1 MEKGA
6 GMSFVRLVLV
16 TALILGVASP
26 AGARGVRGVSPDGK
40 NGWLH
45 TVEKGDTLWDIT
57 AEYLGSPWIW
67 PTVWKENQI
76 ANPHQITPGEV
87 IWISE
92 GGMRKVSPEEAA
104 EFAARSQEPAPAAPA
119 DGAEETPSRDI
130 APATPDSGTSDMFA
144 ALDGTAADRERRLHW
159 PGLHRYGFL
168 TETEVEGSAAVLGSH
183 EEGYW
188 SSQERKT
195 IVSLGEGKVHIGDV
209 YTVFRTR
216 RRVLHPETGNL
227 VGYFVEQ
234 LGTAEVTEIHT
245 ESSFVKVLSSY
256 AEIEPGDRIMPYTE
270 EPKDFRALYTP
281 IDLKGLVL
289 AVQIHRQYAMN
300 GDIVVLDRGRAD
312 GVQVGHQFEVYRAG
326 KEVHDPVTTAK
337 TLVPDDIVG
346 TLFVVKTGEST
357 SLALL
362 TRSTREI
369 KSGDHF
375 RNL

>member
-1 MEKGA
+1 
-6 GMSFVRLVLV
+6 MSVLRLLLVSVLVLC
-16 TALILGVASP
+16 VASP
-26 AGARGVRGVSPDGK
+26 VGAEGVRGVSPEGQ

-57 AEYLGSPWIW
+57 ARYLGSPWVW

-76 ANPHQITPGEV
+76 QNPHQINPGEV

-104 EFAARSQEPAPAAPA
+104 EFAARSQEAPAAPEA
-119 DGAEETPSRDI
+119 SQPPAPSRDI
-130 APATPDSGTSDMFA
+130 QPEEESPDLFA

-159 PGLHRYGFL
+159 PGLHRYGFM
-168 TETEVEGSAAVLGSH
+168 TEAELDGSAAVLGSH
-183 EEGYW
+183 EESYW
-188 SSQERKT
+188 ASQECKT

-209 YTVFRTR
+209 YSVYRTR
-216 RRVLHPETGNL
+216 RRVLHPDTGAL

-245 ESSFVKVLSSY
+245 ESSFVKILSSY
-256 AEIEPGDRIMPYTE
+256 SEIEPGDRLVPYTE
-270 EPKDFRALYTP
+270 EPKNFRALYAP
-281 IDLKGLVL
+281 IDVKGLVL
-289 AVQIHRQYAMN
+289 AVQLHRQYAMN
-300 GDIVVLDRGRAD
+300 GDIVVIDRGRQD
-312 GVQVGHQFEVYRAG
+312 GVQVGHQFEVFRAG
-326 KEVHDPVTTAK
+326 KEVRDPVTTAQ
-337 TLVPDDIVG
+337 TLVPDDILG

-362 TRSTREI
+362 TRATREI